1 MSEFQKSGL
10 LPSFEPGLF
19 LDARKIVMLKLIR
32 KWTFFFT
39 KKKTKAAKGY
49 GMHKIKSLDFW
60 GWPSSGITRK
70 GSKGKGHC

>member
-49 GMHKIKSLDFW
+49 RVRYAQNQVFGFLGLAFLRES
-60 GWPSSGITRK
+60 
-70 GSKGKGHC
+70 